1 MPVTRAGGMLPA
13 LFEGRPPI
21 HLGTARPSGFARF
34 RRSAR
39 SRRFRIAATAISSLV
54 AASLLAVAIHH
65 FATAGWPLAGGN
77 PLVLAAAGILFLVA
91 YAFKAYGWRRLFQRG
106 ERPDALALAA
116 AGGGASVL
124 GVALPG
130 RFDEAVRV
138 VIVRRYPGCTAS
150 VPTICLSLFTLGL
163 LDNIAL
169 SPLAA
174 ASASF
179 PGLSFGVRA
188 GFTIV
193 AVAGLGAAGLLLAL
207 PRLVRMTKLLR
218 FRLVRW
224 LHPRATCARDAVHAW
239 GLISASWLIRAVA
252 LFLLLHTLGVATSF
266 PLAIMYLCAGAAS
279 AAIPI
284 GPAGAAT
291 QVTAGAAL
299 LVVAGVQVSSAVGF
313 ALAAQALFVLAGAA
327 VLLIA
332 VGWRTGV
339 GLRAALAVR

>member
-1 MPVTRAGGMLPA
+1 LAD
-13 LFEGRPPI
+13 
-21 HLGTARPSGFARF
+21 
-34 RRSAR
+34 
-39 SRRFRIAATAISSLV
+39 SRRFRIGATVVSSLV
-54 AASLLAVAIHH
+54 AGAVLAVAIHH

-77 PLVLAAAGILFLVA
+77 PLVIATVGVLFLVA
-91 YAFKAYGWRRLFQRG
+91 YAFKAYGWRRLFRTG
-106 ERPDALALAA
+106 ERPAALALAA
-116 AGGGASVL
+116 AGGGASIL
-124 GVALPG
+124 GIALPG

-138 VIVRRYPGCTAS
+138 LIVRRYPGCRTN
-150 VPTICLSLFTLGL
+150 VPTICFSLFTLGL

-179 PGLSFGVRA
+179 PGLSLGVRA

-193 AVAGLGAAGLLLAL
+193 ALGGLGAAGLVLAL
-207 PRLVRMTKLLR
+207 PRLARMTRLLR
-218 FRLVRW
+218 FRIVRW
-224 LHPRATCARDAVHAW
+224 LRPRATCARDALHAW

-252 LFLLLHTLGVATSF
+252 LFLLLHTFGVATSF
-266 PLAIMYLCAGAAS
+266 PLAMMYLCAGAAS

-299 LVVAGVQVSSAVGF
+299 LVVAGVHLSSAVGF

-327 VLLIA
+327 VLLMAIA
-332 VGWRTGV
+332 WRTGV
-339 GLRAALAVR
+339 GLRTALAVRYMQ